1 MISSQL
7 LLDEIAGAQSILAK
21 WHERVSAGIPGLD
34 LPASTEDAAVSFY
47 DELSSELLV
56 SAGKIE
62 NLAHVVRG
70 DW

>member
-1 MISSQL
+1 MISSEL
-7 LLDEIAGAQSILAK
+7 VLSEIEGAQAILAR
-21 WHERVSAGIPGLD
+21 WHEKVSAGIPGQD
-34 LPASTEDAAVSFY
+34 LPASTEDAAVAFY

-62 NLAHVVRG
+62 NLAHVLRG